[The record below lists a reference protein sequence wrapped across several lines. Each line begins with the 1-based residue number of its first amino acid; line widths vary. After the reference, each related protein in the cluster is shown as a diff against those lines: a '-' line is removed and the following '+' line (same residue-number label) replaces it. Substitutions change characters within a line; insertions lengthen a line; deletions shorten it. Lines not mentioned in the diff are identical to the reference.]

1 MPNILYQRRLNRGAL
16 DGDYGWLTWELVAQS
31 CLTLWD
37 PVDCRPPGPS
47 VHGILQARILEWV
60 AISFSRGSFWLR
72 DWIQVSHIVGRFFTV
87 WATREAQARAERRDI
102 VLSYTHHFLAHPDT
116 CLVFRR
122 YLKPAL
128 YWIENL
134 FMPLQNDYRLRNWGR
149 SDKHL

>member
-16 DGDYGWLTWELVAQS
+16 DGDYGWLTWVLVAQL

-72 DWIQVSHIVGRFFTV
+72 DRIQVSHIVGRFFYC
-87 WATREAQARAERRDI
+87 
-102 VLSYTHHFLAHPDT
+102 LSHQRSSGMGRKKSFELYTSFPSSSRYVS
-116 CLVFRR
+116 CVQQVFKTSFI
-122 YLKPAL
+122 LNWKPVHGTAK
-128 YWIENL
+128 W
-134 FMPLQNDYRLRNWGR
+134 LQTQRNWGR